1 MRAEPP
7 PPPPN
12 WAVPPLMALQFLTR
26 VPVPVLDR
34 LTAEQAREGLA
45 RATGWLP
52 FVGGMIGGFTA
63 LVFLAASAL
72 WGPLV
77 GALVALAAE
86 ARLTGAFHEDA
97 VADFCDAFGGGR
109 DAAEVR
115 RILKDSRIGSYG
127 ALGLGL
133 AVALRAAAMLGLPAE
148 LVLPAMVGA
157 GALGRLWIVAL
168 MAVLPPA
175 PVEAGLA
182 KDIGPPPAGVLPLG
196 CATAA
201 PWLIGVALAA
211 PLALLASLLAG
222 AVFLLWFARLLRR
235 RIGGTTGD
243 ALGFAAYA
251 GQLALLLAGAA
262 R

>member
-1 MRAEPP
+1 MPAELPR
-7 PPPPN
+7 
-12 WAVPPLMALQFLTR
+12 WAVAPLLALQFLTR

-34 LTAEQAREGLA
+34 LTPEQARAGLA

-52 FVGGMIGGFTA
+52 FVGGMIGSFTA

-148 LVLPAMVGA
+148 LVLPAMIGA
-157 GALGRLWIVAL
+157 GALGRLWVVAL
-168 MAVLPPA
+168 MAWLPPA

-182 KDIGPPPAGVLPLG
+182 KDIGAPPEGMFALG

-201 PWLIGVALAA
+201 PWLIWAALAA
-211 PLALLASLLAG
+211 PVALLASLVVG
-222 AVFLLWFARLLRR
+222 AMFIVWFARLLRR

-243 ALGFAAYA
+243 ALGFSAYA
-251 GQLALLLAGAA
+251 GQLALLLACAA